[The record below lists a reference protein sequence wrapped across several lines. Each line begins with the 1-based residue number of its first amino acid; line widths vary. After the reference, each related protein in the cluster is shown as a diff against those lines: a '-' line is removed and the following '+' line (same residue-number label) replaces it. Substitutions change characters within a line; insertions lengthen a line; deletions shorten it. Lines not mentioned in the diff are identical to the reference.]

1 MRIWIDLSNSPHVRL
16 FEPVIHAFRERG
28 WDVALTA
35 RDHAQTLG
43 LARDRWD
50 DVVPVGGPS
59 PAARGAKAKAV
70 LERGRELIRFARAVR
85 PDVAFS
91 HGSYSQLLAA
101 RVTGVPA
108 ATMMDYEHQPANH
121 VSFRLASRVIVPE
134 AFPESSLRKQG
145 ACAAKIARYNGF
157 KEELYL
163 ADFEPDAKVLD
174 ELSLDR
180 EQLLAVFRPPPAGAL
195 YHRSINE
202 RFDDL
207 LDEATHREDVQV
219 VLLPRSNEQADVYR
233 RVARVYIP
241 DRVID
246 TCSLMAF
253 ADVVIGAGGT
263 MNREAA
269 LLGTPTYTVFAGKLA
284 AVDAELIRLGLLHDL
299 RPIEAQPTLA
309 RRPLATRRPTAERA
323 ASIIAVVAEVVEGLG
338 GRQGTDHEQFGPD
351 GDDASATPST
361 SGRPESTYRR

>member
-16 FEPVIHAFRERG
+16 FEPVVLAFRQRG

-43 LARDRWD
+43 LARDRWAN
-50 DVVPVGGPS
+50 VVPVGGPS
-59 PAARGAKAKAV
+59 PAARGAKAKAI
-70 LERGRELIRFARAVR
+70 LERARELTRFARAVQ

-91 HGSYSQLLAA
+91 HGSYAQLLAA
-101 RVTGVPA
+101 RVAGVPA

-145 ACAAKIARYNGF
+145 ARGAKVARYKGF

-163 ADFEPDAKVLD
+163 ADLEPDAKVLD
-174 ELSLDR
+174 DLSLDR
-180 EQLLAVFRPPPAGAL
+180 DQLLAVFRPPPAGAL
-195 YHRSINE
+195 YHRSVNE

-207 LDEATHREDVQV
+207 LEEAARRKDVQL

-233 RVARVYIP
+233 RVARVRIP

-299 RPIEAQPTLA
+299 RSIDAQPTLE
-309 RRPLATRRPTAERA
+309 RRTVATRRPTAERA
-323 ASIIAVVAEVVEGLG
+323 ASIVAVIVEVVGGLCE
-338 GRQGTDHEQFGPD
+338 RRGTSQEHVGPG
-351 GDDASATPST
+351 GDDALATSST
-361 SGRPESTYRR
+361 SGRAKSA

>member
-50 DVVPVGGPS
+50 DVVAVGGPG

-70 LERGRELIRFARAVR
+70 LERARELTRFARAAR

-121 VSFRLASRVIVPE
+121 VSFRLAARVIVPE
-134 AFPESSLRKQG
+134 AFPEASLRKQG
-145 ACAAKIARYNGF
+145 ARAAKIARYKGF

-163 ADFEPDAKVLD
+163 AGFEADAKVLE

-180 EQLLAVFRPPPAGAL
+180 DQLLAVFRPPPAGAL

-207 LDEATHREDVQV
+207 LEEATHRKDVQV
-219 VLLPRSNEQADVYR
+219 VLLPRSNAQADVYR
-233 RVARVYIP
+233 CVARVCIP

-246 TCSLMAF
+246 TCSLMAL

-284 AVDAELIRLGLLHDL
+284 AVDAELIRLGLLRDL
-299 RPIEAQPTLA
+299 RPIDAQPTLV
-309 RRPLATRRPTAERA
+309 RRPVATRRPTAERA
-323 ASIIAVVAEVVEGLG
+323 ASIIAVIAEVVGGLG
-338 GRQGTDHEQFGPD
+338 ERQGTNHGHFGS
-351 GDDASATPST
+351 GDRALATSST
-361 SGRPESTYRR
+361 SGRAESP